1 MFDVDVAISAANV
14 SSLIYTGRAYS
25 GVERKYNWYLY
36 YDICESWLRAYYTTD
51 FLLATHWKL
60 VTSNSLSGH
69 GKPERA
75 YRDRNSHYSDKTLLS
90 SWWKSSTR
98 EDAIYSEI
106 RPWSLHSFDLLYN
119 SAYTAQL
126 NCSKGC
132 GIFFG
137 NSYRYFN
144 IYVRIYLF
152 VYLFYQ
158 KQHETLSRNIIHSP
172 RVLYYSSTADVF
184 CAKFFNPLSLNGF
197 LYELGKVPVL
207 SSLPNSW

>member
-14 SSLIYTGRAYS
+14 SSLINTGRAYS

-36 YDICESWLRAYYTTD
+36 YDICEIWLRAYYTTD
-51 FLLATHWKL
+51 FPLATHWKL

-98 EDAIYSEI
+98 EDAIYSET

-126 NCSKGC
+126 NCSKVC

-137 NSYRYFN
+137 NSYRYFQQ
-144 IYVRIYLF
+144 ICAYLF
-152 VYLFYQ
+152 IHFTKNNMKRYL
-158 KQHETLSRNIIHSP
+158 EISSIPLTCCIILAQRMSP
-172 RVLYYSSTADVF
+172 VPNSSTQCRSYPVYQT
-184 CAKFFNPLSLNGF
+184 LGSGF
-197 LYELGKVPVL
+197 
-207 SSLPNSW
+207 SIW